1 MYLMSVSCL
10 WISSLNQIKFIGVC
24 TYTISIFPEFF
35 RFIAFIVVEIYDKRS
50 RFSNTRP
57 CSNTGHVIVLYLADL
72 CLLYALGCRARI
84 WAASTCL
91 VVIGVTVNAN
101 SHTSNNVIWRGCVT
115 GSRRKR
121 ISYSLPVCSSKL
133 PSLFLLCL

>member
-1 MYLMSVSCL
+1 MALSMYVL
-10 WISSLNQIKFIGVC
+10 
-24 TYTISIFPEFF
+24 
-35 RFIAFIVVEIYDKRS
+35 VV
-50 RFSNTRP
+50 
-57 CSNTGHVIVLYLADL
+57 VLYLADL
-72 CLLYALGCRARI
+72 CLLYALLTYHLRCRARI